1 MAIVSL
7 TTTKHQPGQSMVCKL
22 KGTKSEDSDVLTTT
36 ITVRRHQRRSCRGTT
51 LLCGLLA
58 WTRLKET
65 NETGVQPVLLVL
77 FKCKEV
83 HKVWRELNLEQT
95 RCRLAEAQ
103 PAMALKMKGREQL
116 TVIMLLWLWWG
127 ERNKWREEGRRRTA
141 ANLAYIAEF
150 HADLASKTDGRL
162 LSDFRQR
169 TQWQRPRAGEL
180 KLNTDGA
187 FNGDKH
193 DGGWGF
199 LIRDDQGR
207 VVSSGAGR
215 EDFLLYAFQAELL
228 GCLAGLQEATKLGI
242 QSITLQVDAALVQEA
257 IQTDAFR
264 LASSGGVITEI
275 KQLIGAEFVSCSISV
290 CKRDCNKVAHSL
302 CF

>member
-1 MAIVSL
+1 
-7 TTTKHQPGQSMVCKL
+7 
-22 KGTKSEDSDVLTTT
+22 
-36 ITVRRHQRRSCRGTT
+36 
-51 LLCGLLA
+51 
-58 WTRLKET
+58 
-65 NETGVQPVLLVL
+65 
-77 FKCKEV
+77 
-83 HKVWRELNLEQT
+83 
-95 RCRLAEAQ
+95 
-103 PAMALKMKGREQL
+103 MALKMKGREQL

-207 VVSSGAGR
+207 V
-215 EDFLLYAFQAELL
+215 L
-228 GCLAGLQEATKLGI
+228 GGKTFYF
-242 QSITLQVDAALVQEA
+242 TL
-257 IQTDAFR
+257 F
-264 LASSGGVITEI
+264 
-275 KQLIGAEFVSCSISV
+275 KPSCSVALLV
-290 CKRDCNKVAHSL
+290 CRKLRSWEFKASRYK
-302 CF
+302 